1 MCEQSSIAIVVP
13 VLDDMPRLR
22 ALVSRIRDWPEQ
34 PHEIIVVSAT
44 QDPEL
49 LAYCEINGCRY
60 LNSVRCRG
68 TQLDNGARCADASVL
83 WFLHADAAPYPSSLH
98 DITLALAEGAES
110 GYFRFMFAGPSS
122 WRKKFIEWSVKL
134 RTRLGGT
141 PYGDQGLFM
150 RRQVYLECGGFPHTP
165 LFEEV
170 ALVRKLRARKRFW
183 CLKSPIGVSPRR
195 WEHDG
200 WTRRS
205 LTNRYLAIRYMF
217 GTTAKQ
223 LSLSYDQTNKIP
235 RGAQIRDPK
244 Q

>member
-1 MCEQSSIAIVVP
+1 MCERSSIAIVVP
-13 VLDDMPRLR
+13 VLDDMSQLR
-22 ALVSRIRDWPEQ
+22 ALVSRIRVWPEQ

-49 LAYCEINGCRY
+49 AAYCEMNGCRY

-68 TQLDNGARCADASVL
+68 TQLDNGARSTKASVL
-83 WFLHADAAPYPSSLH
+83 WFLHADAVPCSSSLR
-98 DITLALAEGAES
+98 DIALAIAEGAEG
-110 GYFRFMFAGPSS
+110 GYFRFMFTGPSS

-141 PYGDQGLFM
+141 PYGDQGLFV
-150 RRQVYLECGGFPHTP
+150 RRQAYLECGGFPHVP
-165 LFEEV
+165 LFEEIT
-170 ALVRKLRARKRFW
+170 LVRELRARKRFW
-183 CLKSPIGVSPRR
+183 RLKSPLGVSPRR

-217 GTTAKQ
+217 GTTAKK

-235 RGAQIRDPK
+235 KENTDQRS
-244 Q
+244 